1 MSNKFT
7 KTLSASNEAIIRNR
21 AAILAET
28 AQSEAE
34 SLVHGLKKEKNKLEL
49 AILQLTDLAP
59 ETSFSLRPGNA
70 EFDGA
75 KWVKQLHEARM
86 DLKLKK
92 IELEEAQGI
101 LDEWF
106 GDDEDSDDE
115 DEAPKKARKPTAAK
129 DANAE

>member
-7 KTLSASNEAIIRNR
+7 QTLSASNEAIIRNR
-21 AAILAET
+21 AAILAES

-34 SLVHGLKKEKNKLEL
+34 SLVHSLKKEKNKLEL
-49 AILQLTDLAP
+49 SILQLTDLAP
-59 ETSFSLRPGNA
+59 ETSFSLRPGTA

-92 IELEEAQGI
+92 IELEEAQTI

-106 GDDEDSDDE
+106 ADEDAE
-115 DEAPKKARKPTAAK
+115 DEAPKRVRKPKASK
-129 DANAE
+129 DTNAE

>member
-7 KTLSASNEAIIRNR
+7 QTLSASNEAIIRNR
-21 AAILAET
+21 ATILAET

-34 SLVHGLKKEKNKLEL
+34 SLVHTLKKDKNKLEL
-49 AILQLTDLAP
+49 SILQLTDLAP

-92 IELEEAQGI
+92 IELEEAQSI

-106 GDDEDSDDE
+106 ADEDTDE
-115 DEAPKKARKPTAAK
+115 DEAPKRSRKPKAGK